1 MREID
6 SVADEFD
13 FIVVGAGTAGCVLA
27 ARLSE
32 QRRLRVLLLEAGGPD
47 DDPDL
52 RVPLHSVRQF
62 GSEVDWGP
70 RTTPQAG
77 LAGRS
82 VDWPRGK
89 VLGGSSTMNFQMW
102 VPGQPRD
109 FTHWAEVAGPLWSWQ
124 RVAPYLRRAERWA
137 GPPADGITYGDSGPQ
152 WISPPADPDP
162 STRAFLAGC
171 VAVGLPEIVGGLG
184 HLTAAG
190 CALTPVT
197 QRRGRRFSAADAY
210 LHPAR
215 ERANLVV
222 RTGARVRRIHL
233 DERDRAV
240 AVEVDGRLIAAR
252 REIVLCAGV
261 IGSAQLLQ
269 LSGIGAGERLVA
281 AGVRPRVELPGV
293 GANLHDHLILNLPYA
308 VRGADRFADADTA
321 RARLAFERERR
332 GPLTSNIGEAVA
344 FFGDSA
350 APDLELIWS
359 PIAFGERGFVSGRTV
374 SVVLLQPESRGRLD
388 IVDAD
393 PERMPRVDPAYLS
406 ASADMDGLIRGY
418 RFADAVMATEPLL
431 AAVGAPL
438 TPLPVTDDG
447 IADFV
452 RATATTV
459 FHPVGTCRMGLP
471 DDPLAVVGPTLLVH
485 GVAGLRV
492 ADASVIPRIPRGHT
506 NANALMI
513 GERAAAL
520 LVGDRE
526 RRDAEDGVV
535 SR

>member
-1 MREID
+1 MYEID

-32 QRRLRVLLLEAGGPD
+32 HRQLRVLLLEAGGPD
-47 DDPDL
+47 DDPEL

-62 GSEVDWGP
+62 GSEVDW
-70 RTTPQAG
+70 RLHTTPQAG
-77 LAGRS
+77 LAGR
-82 VDWPRGK
+82 VIDWPRGK

-102 VPGQPRD
+102 VPGQPHD
-109 FTHWAEVAGPLWSWQ
+109 FTHWAGAAGPLWSWQ

-137 GPPADGITYGDSGPQ
+137 GLPENGITYGDSGPQ

-171 VAVGLPEIVGGLG
+171 RAAGLPEIAGGLG

-197 QRRGRRFSAADAY
+197 QRGGRRFSAADAY
-210 LHPAR
+210 LRPAR

-222 RTGARVRRIHL
+222 RTGALVRRIHL
-233 DERDRAV
+233 DEHDRAV
-240 AVEVDGRLIAAR
+240 AVEVDGRLLTAR
-252 REIVLCAGV
+252 REIVLCAGA

-269 LSGIGAGERLVA
+269 LSGIGAGERLAA
-281 AGVRPRVELPGV
+281 AGIHPRVELPGV
-293 GANLHDHLILNLPYA
+293 GANLHDHLIVNLPYA
-308 VRGADRFADADTA
+308 VRGEDRFADIDGA
-321 RARLAFERERR
+321 RARAEFERERR

-344 FFGDSA
+344 FFGDAA

-359 PIAFGERGFVSGRTV
+359 PIAVGEQGFVSGRTV

-388 IVDAD
+388 IVDTD
-393 PERMPRVDPAYLS
+393 PERIPRLDPAYLS
-406 ASADMDGLIRGY
+406 APADMTALIRGY

-431 AAVGAPL
+431 ATVGAPL
-438 TPLPVTDDG
+438 MPLPVTDDG

-452 RATATTV
+452 RTTATTV
-459 FHPVGTCRMGLP
+459 FHPVGTCRMGMP
-471 DDPLAVVGPTLLVH
+471 DDRLAVVGPTLLVH

-506 NANALMI
+506 NAHALMI

-520 LVGDRE
+520 LVGDPA
-526 RRDAEDGVV
+526 RRDAEDGVA